1 MAQFQMGNS
10 YQGLLIECL
19 TREGC
24 NSPSPNTYNMEL
36 AQYILGVL
44 RTDLMAIYSW
54 RFCKPVAIK
63 NGLRFHV
70 NGFKHQGWVEVVYDE
85 GWDLFTIRLIKGG
98 KLVRSIEQV
107 YVDSLVSTIDQAVE
121 RTADYAKDVEHWLEQ
136 VGWSA

>member
-1 MAQFQMGNS
+1 MVVF
-10 YQGLLIECL
+10 
-19 TREGC
+19 
-24 NSPSPNTYNMEL
+24 
-36 AQYILGVL
+36 
-44 RTDLMAIYSW
+44 SW
-54 RFCKPVAIK
+54 GFRHPIAIK

-98 KLVRSIEQV
+98 KLVRSLEQV

-121 RTADYAKDVEHWLEQ
+121 STADYAKDVEHWLEQ